1 MYEPDDPFMG
11 VVDYFLR
18 SLWCEQPDI
27 LQERLDRRSTISK
40 SFKPKGQS
48 RPFNSA
54 VREKENIETLLA
66 EAYDRKYHSP
76 RGKEALVADL
86 HRQGY
91 TGKEIANAAGLSVRT
106 VWYMLKRHKQ
116 YAEKLHRDCTA

>member
-1 MYEPDDPFMG
+1 MYEPDDPFMR

-18 SLWCEQPDI
+18 SLWCEQPDMM
-27 LQERLDRRSTISK
+27 QERLDRQSTISK

-48 RPFNSA
+48 RPSNSA
-54 VREKENIETLLA
+54 VREKQNIETMLA
-66 EAYDRKYHSP
+66 ETYDKMYHSP

-91 TGKEIANAAGLSVRT
+91 TGKGIAKAARLSVRT
-106 VWYMLKRHKQ
+106 VWYMLKRQKH
-116 YAEKLHRDCTA
+116 YAEKVHRDCTA